1 MSLNQVRF
9 STFLLL
15 ILFMAIS
22 CTPATKNS
30 VNNEV
35 TIKDQA
41 DVHYKMGL
49 IYLEEQKLGDSLREL
64 TEAVKIFPDEP
75 TYYNAL
81 GTAYFLKRMNEEAE
95 FNYKKAVALNP
106 KYSEAFLNLSSVFI
120 EEGKWDLAIAAAE
133 NVFNNVFYP
142 SPQNAYNNIGWALFK
157 KGEFLQSIVNYRKAI
172 DIQSNYTM
180 AYNNMGLS
188 YERLS
193 KWDKALSAY
202 DAAMKSNPAIP
213 NPYFNKGFLL
223 MNLNRNAES
232 VETFEELIK
241 VAPGTGEAESA
252 REYIEIMK

>member
-1 MSLNQVRF
+1 MSRNQVRLGA
-9 STFLLL
+9 FLLL
-15 ILFMAIS
+15 ILFMAVS
-22 CTPATKNS
+22 CAPATKKT

-41 DVHYKMGL
+41 DIHYKMGL
-49 IYLEEQKLGDSLREL
+49 IYLEEQKLGDALREL
-64 TEAVKIFPDEP
+64 TEAVEIYPNEA

-81 GTAYFLKRMNEEAE
+81 GTAYFLRRMNEEAE

-120 EEGKWDLAIAAAE
+120 EIGKWDLAIAAAG
-133 NVFNNVFYP
+133 NVFNNVFYT
-142 SPQNAYNNIGWALFK
+142 SPENAHNNIGWALFK
-157 KGEFLQSIVNYRKAI
+157 KGEFVQSIASYRKAI
-172 DIQSNYTM
+172 EFRPNYTM
-180 AYNNMGLS
+180 AQNNMGLA

-193 KWDKALSAY
+193 KWEKALSAY

-223 MNLNRNAES
+223 MNLDRYAES
-232 VETFEELIK
+232 IETFEELIK
-241 VAPGTGEAESA
+241 VAPGTNEAESA